1 MRTLRARSSAIGAV
15 VLLGLVGC
23 SAAQPAKLSVPSPT
37 KSANLSNLVL
47 PLDAYRLSDAELA
60 RMDSEWAELMTR
72 CAATYGAELSY
83 ASDYTRDPNDKTL
96 LWGGDFG
103 TLPESQASQFG
114 YHAPPEG
121 QFQPAAGFYIKNP
134 DNIVLLGEG
143 GPLET
148 LISYGR
154 SSQKSDPTASI
165 PLPSDGGGRE
175 LPTGGCM
182 GDVKKQIGTSLVS
195 DSDLR
200 RDLIEAAFN
209 DPRTQAAVAKW
220 SSCMRESGYSFTRP
234 MDAPAS
240 VGFLSPGEL
249 TLAVTDV
256 GCTRSSD
263 WAGVFYTL
271 LIPYQEEAIAKDPQ
285 LVQSVLD
292 SQKKVLKRLDALVAR

>member
-1 MRTLRARSSAIGAV
+1 MRKSRAWCAAIGAA
-15 VLLGLVGC
+15 VLIGIVGC
-23 SAAQPAKLSVPSPT
+23 SPAQPAKLSVPSPT

-47 PLDAYRLSDAELA
+47 PLDAYQLSDAELA
-60 RMDSEWAELMTR
+60 RMDSEWSELMTR
-72 CAATYGAELSY
+72 CAATYGAKLSY

-103 TLPESQASQFG
+103 TLSAKQASQFG

-121 QFQPAAGFYIKNP
+121 RFQPAAGFYIKNP

-154 SSQKSDPTASI
+154 SSQKSDPSASL
-165 PLPSDGGGRE
+165 PLPTNSSGQE
-175 LPTGGCM
+175 LPAGGCM
-182 GDVKKQIGTSLVS
+182 GVVKKQIGTSLVS
-195 DSDLR
+195 DADLR

-220 SSCMRESGYSFTRP
+220 SKCMRESGYSFKRP

-240 VGFLSPGEL
+240 VGFLSAGEL
-249 TLAVTDV
+249 KLAVTDV
-256 GCTRSSD
+256 GCTKSSN

-271 LIPYQEEAIAKDPQ
+271 LIPYQEQAIAKDPQ
-285 LVQSVLD
+285 FVQSVLD
-292 SQKKVLKRLDALVAR
+292 SQKKVLKSLDALVAK